1 MSKFDVTESPA
12 AVGTTGDLPLSG
24 PALTGLLRAVLDRG
38 KPFRFRARGASMSP
52 SVRDGDV
59 ITVHPPAGAP
69 RLGDVV
75 AHVSA
80 ETGKLAVHRI
90 VGRTDGGLWLIAG
103 DGVYGEHDPALEAE
117 ILGFVT
123 RVERNGKD
131 VRFGLGPER
140 RLIAVVTRRRLTRET
155 ARLLWRL
162 LRPFYAQLRGP
173 A

>member
-1 MSKFDVTESPA
+1 MSKFDVAESPA
-12 AVGTTGDLPLSG
+12 AVGTAGDLPISG
-24 PALTGLLRAVLDRG
+24 PALIGLFQAVLERG
-38 KPFRFRARGASMSP
+38 KPFRFRAGGASMSP
-52 SVRDGDV
+52 SIRDGDV
-59 ITVHPPAGAP
+59 ITVHPPAGTP

-75 AHVSA
+75 AHVFA

-90 VGRTDGGLWLIAG
+90 VGRTDGRWLIAG
-103 DGVYGEHDPALEAE
+103 DGVYGEHDQAREAE

-123 RVERNGKD
+123 RIERNGKD

-140 RLIAVVTRRRLTRET
+140 RLIAVVTRHRLTRET

-162 LRPFYAQLRGP
+162 LRPFHAWLQGP